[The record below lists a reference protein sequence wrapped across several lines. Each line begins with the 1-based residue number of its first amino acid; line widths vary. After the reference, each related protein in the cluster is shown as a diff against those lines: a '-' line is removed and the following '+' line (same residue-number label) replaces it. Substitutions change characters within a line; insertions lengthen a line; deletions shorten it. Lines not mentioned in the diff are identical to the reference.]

1 MLKNLMINIFL
12 TGQKL
17 KILRQTYV
25 HIINLPNLKKYVIK
39 NYKINIW
46 AHIIDWPKDYNIF
59 KITSITWI
67 DFGLAKRYY
76 IINQTYVQIIK
87 WQKVIA

>member
-1 MLKNLMINIFL
+1 M
-12 TGQKL
+12 
-17 KILRQTYV
+17 
-25 HIINLPNLKKYVIK
+25 HIINLPNKKNIIK
-39 NYKINIW
+39 DHNINIW
-46 AHIIDWPKDYNIF
+46 EHIFDWPKGYNII
-59 KITSITWI
+59 KNMRPTLV